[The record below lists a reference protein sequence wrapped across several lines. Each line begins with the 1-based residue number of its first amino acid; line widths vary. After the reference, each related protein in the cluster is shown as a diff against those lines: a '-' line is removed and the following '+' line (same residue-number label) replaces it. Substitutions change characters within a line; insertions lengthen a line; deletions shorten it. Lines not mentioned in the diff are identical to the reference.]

1 MYSNYINIEDNNIP
15 QTIRMSVIYEES
27 LMSIE
32 IDLTNINFPEK
43 LNFPFEIPK
52 GYKKLDL

>member
-1 MYSNYINIEDNNIP
+1 
-15 QTIRMSVIYEES
+15 MSVIYEES
-27 LMSIE
+27 LMSAE

-43 LNFPFEIPK
+43 LNFPFKIPK

>member
-1 MYSNYINIEDNNIP
+1 
-15 QTIRMSVIYEES
+15 MSVIYEES
-27 LMSIE
+27 LMSTE

-43 LNFPFEIPK
+43 LNFPFKIPE